1 MSFLRLWWRS
11 KEPEKQENSL
21 EVGLSQDHIPLEN
34 DKMVKNIAVNQ
45 QLIDRLLS
53 FNVVVVPLAFL
64 WWYNDMAF
72 PLYACLTSLL
82 AVNPWVGYLMIR
94 NKVLEKKLKLPSL
107 EVLSD
112 WNEDVQS
119 QLLANDPTQSI
130 VELEEDFQFKKTP
143 FWWFKRV
150 QQRIIKV
157 FK

>member
-21 EVGLSQDHIPLEN
+21 EVGLSQDHIPLEK
-34 DKMVKNIAVNQ
+34 DKMLKNIAVNQ

-94 NKVLEKKLKLPSL
+94 NKVLEKKFKVTVVRSAQWLK
-107 EVLSD
+107 
-112 WNEDVQS
+112 WRC
-119 QLLANDPTQSI
+119 SI
-130 VELEEDFQFKKTP
+130 PIVSKWSYSKYCRARRRFP
-143 FWWFKRV
+143 
-150 QQRIIKV
+150 I
-157 FK
+157 